1 MDRNEA
7 NESLDVVRQA
17 TELTRQAVARAGTGY
32 MLIIWGIVW
41 LVGFLGSQFLG
52 EAQGYLWLVLDVFAI
67 GGMTVVI
74 LKSRRRVRSTHGKK
88 IGIFWLALFVYGAL
102 IFWIAAPI
110 RGNQYL
116 LFITILVSFGYVVM
130 GLWFSPPLLYI
141 GLSITALAMVG
152 WQLIPAYLGAWLAL
166 VGGGGLIASGIYIIR
181 GRV

>member
-7 NESLDVVRQA
+7 RESLEVVRQA

-52 EAQGYLWLVLDVFAI
+52 EAQGYLWLVLDVFGIVGTA
-67 GGMTVVI
+67 VVI
-74 LKSRRRVRSTHGKK
+74 LKSRSQVRSTHGKK
-88 IGIFWLALFVYGAL
+88 IGIFWLILFVYGAL
-102 IFWIAAPI
+102 IFWIAGPI
-110 RGNQYL
+110 QGDNYL

-141 GLSITALAMVG
+141 GLSITALALVG

-166 VGGGGLIASGIYIIR
+166 VGGGGLIASGIFILR

>member
-7 NESLDVVRQA
+7 HESLEIVRQA

-41 LVGFLGSQFLG
+41 LVG
-52 EAQGYLWLVLDVFAI
+52 GYLWLVLDVFGIVGTA
-67 GGMTVVI
+67 VVI
-74 LKSRRRVRSTHGKK
+74 LKSRSQVRSTHGKK
-88 IGIFWLALFVYGAL
+88 IGIFWLILFVYGAL
-102 IFWIAAPI
+102 IFWIAGPI
-110 RGNQYL
+110 QGDNYL

-141 GLSITALAMVG
+141 GLSITALALVG

-166 VGGGGLIASGIYIIR
+166 VGGGGLIASGIFILR

>member
-7 NESLDVVRQA
+7 HESLEIVRQA

-52 EAQGYLWLVLDVFAI
+52 EAQGYLWLVLDVFAVV
-67 GGMTVVI
+67 GMAVVI
-74 LKSRRRVRSTHGKK
+74 LKSRRQVRSAHGKR

-102 IFWIAAPI
+102 IFWIAGPI

-141 GLSITALAMVG
+141 GLGITALAMIG

-166 VGGGGLIASGIYIIR
+166 VGGGGLIASGIFILR